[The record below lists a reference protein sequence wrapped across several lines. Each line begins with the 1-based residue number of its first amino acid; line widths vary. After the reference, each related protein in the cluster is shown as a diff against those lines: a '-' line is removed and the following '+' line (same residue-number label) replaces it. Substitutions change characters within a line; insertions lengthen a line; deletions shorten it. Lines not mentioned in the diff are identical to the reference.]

1 MPVTGISLIIFLI
14 SSYFDND
21 NATLKTRL
29 QTFNNMLK
37 TINKL
42 LKSKN
47 FKISKISFFI
57 IIII

>member
-42 LKSKN
+42 LKNKN
-47 FKISKISFFI
+47 FKIRLQKS
-57 IIII
+57 